1 MRHQSTSLLN
11 HCFVLAAVC
20 AGTLVLMVAGMPA
33 VAHDRNT
40 LVPRGHDAY
49 TPSPIPDRVMLMLT
63 AEPHNSQSVNWRTT
77 AEVEQSIAQ
86 ITRADGRPGLHLKA
100 QSIEGQ
106 YQSVKT
112 ENGQAHYH
120 SVTFTELEPDTLYAY
135 RVIGDETWSEWF
147 QFKTAPSENAPFSFF
162 YFGDAQ
168 NSVRSHFSRVI
179 REAFMQN
186 ARPAFMLHAGDMVN
200 LREGNHDDE
209 WGEWFDAGSFL
220 NAMVPSAIVAGNHE
234 FVDRPF
240 RLQRAL
246 SPQFQPQFTT
256 PQNGPEGLQD
266 TVYHLTYQD
275 TLIVVMDSMNALYDD
290 DHAQA
295 QAQWLDELLETSQH
309 RWVIVSHHHPIHSVS
324 VGRDNPPLREFWQ
337 PIYERHGV
345 DLVLQ
350 GHDHTYGRGL
360 SAPVPDSNRA
370 QQSGPMYVV
379 SVAGP
384 KMYMIADEDNP
395 NMQRMGEELQL
406 YQTIEVS
413 NDRIHF
419 QAWTA
424 AGELYD
430 AFAIHQDEQGN
441 NTIENLIPMDRPIHR
456 CTNPDMPESDR
467 CWNGKELIS
476 SPDN

>member
-1 MRHQSTSLLN
+1 MTPERIRQRITQTISAGLWLGA
-11 HCFVLAAVC
+11 LA
-20 AGTLVLMVAGMPA
+20 LVFATTTAL
-33 VAHDRNT
+33 AHERNT
-40 LVPRGHDAY
+40 LIPRGHSEY

-63 AEPHNSQSVNWRTT
+63 ASPHSSQAVNWRTN
-77 AEVEQSIAQ
+77 ANVDQSIAQ
-86 ITRADGRPGLHLKA
+86 IALADGRPGLHLEA
-100 QSIEGQ
+100 RTVEGEHQ
-106 YQSVKT
+106 AVKT

-120 SVTFTELEPDTLYAY
+120 SATFTDLKPDTLYAY
-135 RVIGDETWSEWF
+135 RVIGDDTWSEWF
-147 QFKTAPSENAPFSFF
+147 QFKTAPVHDEPFSFF

-220 NAMVPSAIVAGNHE
+220 NAMIPSAVVAGNHE

-240 RLQRAL
+240 RLQRTI

-256 PQNGPEGLQD
+256 PKNGPEGLQD

-290 DHAQA
+290 DHAKA
-295 QAQWLDELLETSQH
+295 QAEWLDQLLQDSDH

-324 VGRDNPPLREFWQ
+324 VGRDNPPLREHWQ
-337 PIYERHGV
+337 PVFERHGV

-350 GHDHTYGRGL
+350 GHDHSYGRGP
-360 SAPVPDSNRA
+360 SASAANGNRS
-370 QQSGPMYVV
+370 QQTEPMYVV

-413 NDRIHF
+413 TDRIHF

-430 AFAIHQDEQGN
+430 AFAIHQDAEGE
-441 NTIENLIPMDRPIHR
+441 TTLENLIPMDRPIHR

-476 SPDN
+476 SPDS